1 MNQHLISLLKLKLAE
16 PLPGYKSHKMV
27 MEHRKPAGAA
37 FKNGLEPKRSAVL
50 IHLYQHLGD
59 LHLVYIQRPEY
70 DGVHSKQISFPG
82 GKAEVGDKSI
92 LETALREA
100 KEEVNIESS
109 KIEILGALTELYIP
123 PSNFLVQPFVSFQ
136 QGRPSFIPDD
146 REVGQIMEVCL
157 SSLINQDLS
166 DYNVMNKSSTISVK
180 GFLIEGQVLWGAS
193 AMMTRELLDVCSN
206 L

>member
-27 MEHRKPAGAA
+27 MEHRRPAGAA
-37 FKNGLEPKRSAVL
+37 SKNGLEPRRSAVL

-59 LHLVYIQRPEY
+59 LHIVYIQRPEY

-146 REVGQIMEVCL
+146 REVGQIMEVRL
-157 SSLINQDLS
+157 SSLISQDLA

>member
-1 MNQHLISLLKLKLAE
+1 MNQQLISLLKLKLAE

-27 MEHRKPAGAA
+27 MEHRRPADAT
-37 FKNGLEPKRSAVL
+37 FKNGLEPRRSAVL

-59 LHLVYIQRPEY
+59 LHIVYIQRPEY

-136 QGRPSFIPDD
+136 QERPSFIPDD
-146 REVGQIMEVCL
+146 REVGQIMEVRL
-157 SSLINQDLS
+157 GSLISQDLA

>member
-37 FKNGLEPKRSAVL
+37 LKNGLEPRRSAVL

-59 LHLVYIQRPEY
+59 LHIVYIQRPEY

-146 REVGQIMEVCL
+146 REVGQIIEVRL

-166 DYNVMNKSSTISVK
+166 DFNVMNKSSTISVK